1 LRQHGRRHLLGRDV
15 STDDAESRDPGG
27 NGDYPGVDEALFF
40 DRYNNKDK
48 GRSFWGGLNAR
59 F

>member
-1 LRQHGRRHLLGRDV
+1 
-15 STDDAESRDPGG
+15 
-27 NGDYPGVDEALFF
+27 VDGALFF

-48 GRSFWGGLNAR
+48 GRSFWRGLNPR